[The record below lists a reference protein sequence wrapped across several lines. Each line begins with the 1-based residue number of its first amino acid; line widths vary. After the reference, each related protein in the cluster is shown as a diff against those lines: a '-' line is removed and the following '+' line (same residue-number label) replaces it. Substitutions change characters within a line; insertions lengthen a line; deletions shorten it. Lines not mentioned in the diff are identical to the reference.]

1 MGLPSVLSCQL
12 SRWLSVRSVEFEQGE
27 RVSMKYARAWGLSL
41 VTALLL
47 AACGGSDPDVPGSGS
62 PSGAPTTKGS
72 FTAVVSFGDSLSDLG
87 TYTPAT
93 VIPGTNPPVYL
104 GGKFTTNFNTGAATS
119 TIWIENVAG
128 ALGLVI
134 TPAEVGFAGQSVKCP
149 IAATLPAAANTCTGY
164 GQGGAR
170 VTDANGYNH
179 AGGALTVPVK
189 TQIAN
194 HLARFGSFKDSD
206 LILVSVGFNEV
217 FVQFEGL
224 YVPAVLDAQAK
235 LQAGLISNDQFQA
248 LVFDAQTQAQVAMKT
263 AALQL
268 ADLVRTE
275 ILGKGGK
282 YVAVTTLLDM
292 ALTPEAAVLPAGIR
306 PMLSTLP
313 ETFEL
318 WLREG
323 LTGQAVQVLDV
334 HSLVDDVVTHPSTYG
349 FVNVTAAACD
359 AARMPAA
366 AKGSALFCNTTP
378 GAPYSA
384 LAAGADV
391 NTWFFADLNHP
402 TTGGNKAVSDAVLKQ
417 LKSFGW
423 I

>member
-1 MGLPSVLSCQL
+1 MKRIKAWSLLVL
-12 SRWLSVRSVEFEQGE
+12 
-27 RVSMKYARAWGLSL
+27 
-41 VTALLL
+41 TAALL

-62 PSGAPTTKGS
+62 PSGAPASKGT
-72 FTAVVSFGDSLSDLG
+72 FTAVVSFGDSLSDVG

-93 VIPGTNPPVYL
+93 AIPGTNPPVYL
-104 GGKFTTNFNTGAATS
+104 GGRFTTNFSVPGATGTV
-119 TIWIENVAG
+119 WVENVAT
-128 ALGLVI
+128 ALGVTI

-149 IAATLPAAANTCTGY
+149 IAATVPALANTCTGY
-164 GQGGAR
+164 AQGGSR
-170 VTDANGYNH
+170 VSDPAGYNH

-217 FVQFEGL
+217 FVAFEGQ
-224 YVPAVLDAQAK
+224 YVPAVLAAQAQ
-235 LQAGLISNDQFQA
+235 LQAGAITEDQFKA
-248 LVFDAQTQAQVAMKT
+248 LVFDAQTQAQAAMKGS
-263 AALQL
+263 ALEL

-275 ILGKGGK
+275 ILAKGGK
-282 YVAVTTLLDM
+282 YVAVTNLLNM
-292 ALTPEAAVLPAGIR
+292 ALTPEASMLPEGIR
-306 PMLSTLP
+306 PMLTILP

-323 LTGQAVQVLDV
+323 LTGQAVQVLDL
-334 HSLVDDVVTHPSTYG
+334 HTLFDDAIGHPASYG
-349 FVNVTAAACD
+349 FVNVTSPACD
-359 AARMPAA
+359 AAKMPAA

-391 NTWFFADLNHP
+391 NTWLFADLNHP
-402 TTGGNKAVSDAVLKQ
+402 TTGGHKAVSDFVIQQ
-417 LKSFGW
+417 LQSFGW
-423 I
+423 L